1 MNDEQEKVLAIL
13 LGGDKLTFD
22 ELKASGDLD
31 SVQLQNDLKRLTDA
45 GLVEQTVLPGEDQ
58 YMITAKGIEAARSVE
73 AL

>member
-22 ELKASGDLD
+22 EMKASGDLD

-58 YMITAKGIEAARSVE
+58 YVITAKGIEAARSVE